1 MIKMQR
7 PLEEINFEI
16 KVLKDSVAVL
26 EKKKTRQI
34 TQEMYKKTLVVGK
47 SDKSGP
53 FFEESKKAQMN
64 TVNQKEQVVT
74 VTRLCV

>member
-1 MIKMQR
+1 MLVLNPSDKKSQKAKIIKTQR

-26 EKKKTRQI
+26 EKKRQI
-34 TQEMYKKTLVVGK
+34 TQELYKKTLVVGK

-64 TVNQKEQVVT
+64 TVN
-74 VTRLCV
+74 